1 MTILPSKETRDLIG
15 IDSWERAIVWSG
27 CSLLSAKTEGSSTYD
42 KNFSIFA
49 DQSTLQILISFGM
62 PLDMPLFWASM
73 GDPDLSLQNITELA
87 VNYEGEYLTI
97 TTPLESEPPSVN
109 TLEKYFVWA
118 NKKLLEYYLKNDT
131 SKVNNVILATDIK
144 RSAMFVTTNLAYNPI
159 VYSETDSLLS
169 AVIATSKAN
178 NYSSLIG
185 NDNLIGNDYLVGN

>member
-1 MTILPSKETRDLIG
+1 MTVLVSKETRDLIG
-15 IDSWERAIVWSG
+15 IDSYERAIVWSA
-27 CSLLSAKTEGSSTYD
+27 CTLLSAKYENSSTYD
-42 KNFSIFA
+42 KNFSVFA
-49 DQSTLQILISFGM
+49 DQSSLQILIEFGM

-73 GDPDLSLQNITELA
+73 GDPDLSLENITELT

-97 TTPLESEPPSVN
+97 TTPLEDEPPSIN

-118 NKKLLEYYLKNDT
+118 NKKLMEWYLKNDT
-131 SKVNNVILATDIK
+131 SKANNINLATDIK
-144 RSAMFVTTNLAYNPI
+144 RSSLFVTTKLAYDPI

-185 NDNLIGNDYLVGN
+185 NDNLMGNDYLIGN